1 MNIKQK
7 RESLGLTQKE
17 LAAKTGLSQAQI
29 SQWEIGL
36 RTPSVDQLERLTEI
50 LEQFEIGQLL
60 VSYRE
65 R

>member
-36 RTPSVDQLERLTEI
+36 RTPNVDQLERLTEV

-65 R
+65 T